1 MRDEGIYYLLR
12 KDGCEGICGLRVIGS
27 RCMIQD
33 LLLDI
38 FCHGLVYVRGIHS
51 WVPMKFFFE
60 PLDNM

>member
-1 MRDEGIYYLLR
+1 VRDEGIYYLLR
-12 KDGCEGICGLRVIGS
+12 KDECEGICGLRVIGS

-51 WVPMKFFFE
+51 
-60 PLDNM
+60 